1 MKAIEAF
8 ITADGKV
15 HTDAGKAKAHE
26 LDLLGAELDGL
37 LMHVFGLDINRYSQ
51 HSAIL
56 KAMKQ
61 RTELKKT
68 IAEINR
74 ILCHEG
80 EE

>member
-1 MKAIEAF
+1 
-8 ITADGKV
+8 
-15 HTDAGKAKAHE
+15 
-26 LDLLGAELDGL
+26 LLGAELDGL